1 MQLRS
6 YELEKATGVSYGHG
20 AGLYCLLPGFVFLID
35 VSGLNIGKLLLL
47 DLIDISFDEKLGFE
61 VFATQ

>member
-6 YELEKATGVSYGHG
+6 YELEKATGVSYGH
-20 AGLYCLLPGFVFLID
+20 CLLPGFVFLID